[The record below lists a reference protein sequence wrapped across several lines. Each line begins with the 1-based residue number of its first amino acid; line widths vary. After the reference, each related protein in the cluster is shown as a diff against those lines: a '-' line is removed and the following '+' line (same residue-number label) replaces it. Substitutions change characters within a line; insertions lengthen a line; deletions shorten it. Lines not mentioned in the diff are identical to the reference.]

1 VLPRQLRVVL
11 ADDVAEYRLLLRI
24 VLEQDG
30 RFAVVA
36 EAGDGS
42 EAVRLAAE
50 ERPDLMLLDIAMP
63 VLDGLQAIP
72 QIRRASPETVI
83 VALSGFAR
91 TNLEADVL
99 ARGASA
105 YLEKGD
111 APEVVV
117 AALLA
122 LVPA

>member
-1 VLPRQLRVVL
+1 MVLV
-11 ADDVAEYRLLLRI
+11 DDVAEYRLLLRI

-72 QIRRASPETVI
+72 QIRLASPETVI

-91 TNLEADVL
+91 ANLEAEVL